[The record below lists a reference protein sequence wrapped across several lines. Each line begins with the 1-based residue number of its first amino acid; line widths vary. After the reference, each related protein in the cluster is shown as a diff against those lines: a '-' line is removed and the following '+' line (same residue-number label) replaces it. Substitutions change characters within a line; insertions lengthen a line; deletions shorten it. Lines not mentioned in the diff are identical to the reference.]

1 MTDPASRTE
10 PVSRRPG
17 PLALGISAAV
27 AIGLVA
33 LLVALALG
41 QGTECPEPPVVI
53 EAQIDF
59 TSLEPSEL
67 RACRGQEVTL
77 RLTPEFD
84 GIVHI
89 HGIEIAREIRDGQPL
104 DLVFTPQQSGQ
115 FVIETHTHD
124 SDEAPQVGVLIV
136 DEP

>member
-1 MTDPASRTE
+1 MTDPAPRTE
-10 PVSRRPG
+10 PASRRPG
-17 PLALGISAAV
+17 PVTLGISAAV
-27 AIGLVA
+27 AVGLVT

-41 QGTECPEPPVVI
+41 QSAECPEPPVMI

-59 TSLEPSEL
+59 TSLEPSEM
-67 RACRGQEVTL
+67 RVCRGQEVTL

-89 HGIEIAREIRDGQPL
+89 HGIEVAREVRDGEPI
-104 DLVFTPQQSGQ
+104 DLVFTAQQGGQ

-124 SDEAPQVGVLIV
+124 SDEAPQVGVLII